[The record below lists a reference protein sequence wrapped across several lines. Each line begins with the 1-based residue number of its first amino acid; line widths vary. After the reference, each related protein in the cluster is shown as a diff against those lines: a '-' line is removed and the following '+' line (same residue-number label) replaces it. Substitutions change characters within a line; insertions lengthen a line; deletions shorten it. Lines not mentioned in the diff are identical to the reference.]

1 MHQQQSWLYPIIQTR
16 ENTEIQ
22 TYNVR
27 INTRPYLMDSADHNK
42 EKYRNTKRRNTRI
55 QKYKALCTWCT
66 EQIITRRKKVA
77 THSAIIARQNSSV
90 LQKKR
95 VKNFFKLLILIWL
108 EYWQIVSQKCWGLKQ
123 MYKKEYPFNP
133 FVELTLSNSNDP
145 HCLYGPRIIAN
156 LNWKGG
162 CKKAGKMRKVG
173 KISNLVGGEGG
184 VGKYRGG
191 KQKRQ
196 LQ

>member
-1 MHQQQSWLYPIIQTR
+1 MYIC
-16 ENTEIQ
+16 
-22 TYNVR
+22 
-27 INTRPYLMDSADHNK
+27 TRPYLMDSADHNN
-42 EKYRNTKRRNTRI
+42 ENYRNTKIQQGEIHVYRNTRP
-55 QKYKALCTWCT
+55 YVCTWCT

-156 LNWKGG
+156 LNRKGG
-162 CKKAGKMRKVG
+162 CKKQEKWEKWE
-173 KISNLVGGEGG
+173 K
-184 VGKYRGG
+184 
-191 KQKRQ
+191 
-196 LQ
+196 

>member
-1 MHQQQSWLYPIIQTR
+1 M
-16 ENTEIQ
+16 
-22 TYNVR
+22 
-27 INTRPYLMDSADHNK
+27 YLVYRADHNEEK
-42 EKYRNTKRRNTRI
+42 EGGDALRYYRSP
-55 QKYKALCTWCT
+55 
-66 EQIITRRKKVA
+66 E
-77 THSAIIARQNSSV
+77 
-90 LQKKR
+90 LQCPAKKR

-123 MYKKEYPFNP
+123 MYKKEYPYNP
-133 FVELTLSNSNDP
+133 FVEFTLLNSNDP

-184 VGKYRGG
+184 VGKYCGG